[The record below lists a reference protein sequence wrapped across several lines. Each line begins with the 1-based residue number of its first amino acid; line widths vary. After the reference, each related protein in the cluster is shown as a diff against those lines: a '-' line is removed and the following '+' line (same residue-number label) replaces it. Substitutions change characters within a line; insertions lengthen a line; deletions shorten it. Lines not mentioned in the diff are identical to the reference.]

1 MNDRERRV
9 HSIELT
15 LTPRE
20 VVLVWLRDAMQAG
33 TIEAG
38 ARHSPPYRG
47 AIANKVLH
55 IVQTSMKG
63 QPESLIEQ
71 AILQARRE
79 ADLLYLLIVNA
90 NIAALEGWPR
100 RRREYVFL
108 LGYLTAEMN
117 EKTTKNRVQTLRLA
131 VLEFLKSVIM
141 LDASIA
147 QLVTER
153 LSGQPVLFPDSAAKL
168 AEQLQMAT
176 DLSTWFNMLAV
187 AVGAAEID
195 LEELRNSLQSE
206 IDRTVSI
213 WVNQGRVGMLS
224 LFGTVQEVHA
234 AMDQVFLLCEPKS
247 GEGNH

>member
-1 MNDRERRV
+1 MNDRQRRV
-9 HSIELT
+9 RSIELT

-33 TIEAG
+33 TIEEN
-38 ARHSPPYRG
+38 ARHSPPHRG
-47 AIANKVLH
+47 AIANTVLH

-79 ADLLYLLIVNA
+79 ADLLYLLIVKA
-90 NIAALEGWPR
+90 NMAALEGWPQ

-131 VLEFLKSVIM
+131 VLAFLKSVIM

-147 QLVTER
+147 N
-153 LSGQPVLFPDSAAKL
+153 
-168 AEQLQMAT
+168 
-176 DLSTWFNMLAV
+176 W
-187 AVGAAEID
+187 
-195 LEELRNSLQSE
+195 
-206 IDRTVSI
+206 
-213 WVNQGRVGMLS
+213 
-224 LFGTVQEVHA
+224 
-234 AMDQVFLLCEPKS
+234 
-247 GEGNH
+247 